1 MSGRNGRW
9 WRRAI
14 VPALVAAGIAVAAPS
29 LAQATAITEFSSGLS
44 AGDSPAAPVPGP
56 DGNVWFLD
64 SHSIGRITPSGAISL
79 FTKGLNPGSAPIDLV
94 AGSDGNLWFSDD
106 GTTKAIGRIT
116 PSGTITEYG
125 TADGLNP
132 GAAPQ
137 NVVLGP
143 DGNVWFVD
151 TGTMK
156 AVGRITPSGKIT
168 EFGTANGLDS
178 NSQIN
183 DITAGPD
190 GNLWFTDQGDPKAI
204 GRVATAGT
212 AAGTIKEFVGDLD
225 PIDSF
230 PDEITA
236 GADGNVWFTDSNEP
250 ALGRTTPRGV
260 TTEFKTVLQP
270 NADPDTITTGPD
282 GNIWFADQY
291 ANQREIGRV
300 TPAGTITEFDT
311 GLNTKLPD
319 DLTVGADGN
328 VWVAQS
334 DMAPLSLSVARV
346 SPAGVISEF
355 SNSAITSPGSD
366 TDQIVAGP
374 DGNLWFTDDFNDSG
388 MTGGAIGKVSLQIP
402 PTASTSAA
410 SDVTGTTAKVSGSV
424 NPLGTA
430 TTVTFDY
437 GTTSNLGAKMT
448 AETLAASGSPSTVTG
463 TLSTLAARTVIYYR
477 VVATSAFGTAT
488 GAVQTFTTGAAAPPG
503 SSTRSTT
510 ATFGNQQITLTTPSL
525 TSCTAKTTS
534 LGVRLSS
541 TAIRH
546 SRATKLHFVTA
557 AFYLDKGVRHVRK
570 RTTRLRNGKR
580 TTVKTIVYTA
590 NAVAH
595 HVPVKLRLRL
605 AGLRSGSH
613 TLKVRLTYR
622 ETVTKH
628 RHQRTVTVTR
638 TLTAKFRVC

>member
-1 MSGRNGRW
+1 MWGCSGQW
-9 WRRAI
+9 WRRA
-14 VPALVAAGIAVAAPS
+14 VVSALVIVGIAAAAPS
-29 LAQATAITEFSSGLS
+29 LAQATAMTEFSTGLT
-44 AGDSPAAPVPGP
+44 AGDSPTAPVAGP

-64 SHSIGRITPSGAISL
+64 SHSIGRITPSGAISI
-79 FTKGLNPGSAPIDLV
+79 FTHGLNPGSAPIDLV
-94 AGSDGNLWFSDD
+94 AGADGNLWFSDT
-106 GTTKAIGRIT
+106 GTTRAIGRIT
-116 PSGTITEYG
+116 PSGAITEYG

-151 TGTMK
+151 TGTTR
-156 AVGRITPSGKIT
+156 AIGRITPSGRIT
-168 EFGTANGLDS
+168 EYDTVNGLDT

-204 GRVATAGT
+204 GRVTTAGT
-212 AAGTIKEFVGDLD
+212 AAGTIKEFVGGLD
-225 PIDSF
+225 PIHSF

-250 ALGRTTPRGV
+250 ALGQTTPAGV
-260 TTEFKTVLQP
+260 TTEFNAVLQP
-270 NADPDTITTGPD
+270 NADPDTIATGPD
-282 GNIWFADQY
+282 GNAWFADQY
-291 ANQREIGRV
+291 SGQRAIGRV
-300 TPAGTITEFDT
+300 TPAGVITEFDT
-311 GLNTKLPD
+311 GLNMKLPD
-319 DLTVGADGN
+319 DLTAGADGN
-328 VWVAQS
+328 LWVAQS
-334 DMAPLSLSVARV
+334 DTAPLSLSVARV

-388 MTGGAIGKVSLQIP
+388 KTSGAIGKVSLQIP
-402 PTASTSAA
+402 PTAHTGAA
-410 SDVTGTTAKVSGSV
+410 SDVTGTTARVSGSV

-437 GTTSNLGAKMT
+437 GTTPTLGAKMT

-463 TLSTLAARTVIYYR
+463 TLATLPARTVIYYR

-488 GAVQTFTTGAAAPPG
+488 GAVQTFTTGAAPPPG

-510 ATFGNQQITLTTPSL
+510 ATFGNQQITLTTASL
-525 TSCTAKTTS
+525 LTCIVKTNS
-534 LGVRLSS
+534 LSVMLSS
-541 TAIRH
+541 AAIRH

-557 AFYLDKGVRHVRK
+557 AFSLDQGVRHVRQ
-570 RTTRLRNGKR
+570 RTTRRRNGKR
-580 TTVKTIVYTA
+580 KTVKVIVYTA

-595 HVPVKLRLRL
+595 HVPVTLRLRL

-613 TLKVRLTYR
+613 TLKVRLSYR
-622 ETVTKH
+622 ETVT
-628 RHQRTVTVTR
+628 RHHHKRTVTVSK